1 MKPDACTSLRC
12 HKRCEYCFECSH
24 ALFYGEGKD
33 SKGKIWM
40 WEFNHRFGPLFLRK
54 DGEPLINQPKSES
67 HLAWEAFET
76 WDLPKQ
82 IVKRRNKNARA
93 KTGD

>member
-1 MKPDACTSLRC
+1 
-12 HKRCEYCFECSH
+12 
-24 ALFYGEGKD
+24 
-33 SKGKIWM
+33 M

-82 IVKRRNKNARA
+82 IVNAPPVKRGASRLGHGFSGLNK
-93 KTGD
+93 KEK